1 MCFLSFADSFSS
13 PTQELLTSVPIKG
26 LLVDVTSIYILVKTI
41 TMKLSLMF
49 FTQICLLQLKYNS
62 IVQLGLKP
70 TESKVWFLT
79 DFVFSEIIS
88 TIKTSMKLTGKMR
101 Y

>member
-26 LLVDVTSIYILVKTI
+26 LLVDVTSVYILVKTI

-79 DFVFSEIIS
+79 DLFSL
-88 TIKTSMKLTGKMR
+88 KLSPLSKPV
-101 Y
+101 

>member
-13 PTQELLTSVPIKG
+13 PTQELLTLVPIKG
-26 LLVDVTSIYILVKTI
+26 VLVDVTSVYILVKTI
-41 TMKLSLMF
+41 KF

>member
-26 LLVDVTSIYILVKTI
+26 VLVDVTSVYILVKTI
-41 TMKLSLMF
+41 KF